1 MEFLALPMPRRSMRG
16 EDIRSYLKCNP
27 LANLAVTELDPI
39 ARLTRT
45 HCRRLQRN

>member
-1 MEFLALPMPRRSMRG
+1 MPRRSIWG
-16 EDIRSYLKCNP
+16 EDVRSYLKCNP

-45 HCRRLQRN
+45 HGSRLQRKQELR